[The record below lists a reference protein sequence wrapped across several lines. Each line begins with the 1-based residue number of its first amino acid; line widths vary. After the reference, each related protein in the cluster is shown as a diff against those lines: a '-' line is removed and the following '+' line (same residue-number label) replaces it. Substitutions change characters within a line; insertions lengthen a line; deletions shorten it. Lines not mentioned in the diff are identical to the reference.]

1 MSEKSD
7 EFKVQL
13 LETFASLITAAFG
26 LVAALAWHDT
36 IKAAIKAVFG
46 DEDDLVGM
54 LVYAVIVTIIAVIM
68 TLLISRSLSK
78 AKKALH
84 LVKEENKECA
94 SRSVRVVTP
103 LREVRLD
110 VLKPLH
116 QLSHPLVALT
126 VLDVADQRHPSQLLS
141 SGA

>member
-26 LVAALAWHDT
+26 LVAALAWNDT

-46 DEDDLVGM
+46 TEDDLVGM
-54 LVYAVIVTIIAVIM
+54 LVYAVIVTIM

-84 LVKEENKECA
+84 LVKEENKE
-94 SRSVRVVTP
+94 
-103 LREVRLD
+103 
-110 VLKPLH
+110 
-116 QLSHPLVALT
+116 
-126 VLDVADQRHPSQLLS
+126 
-141 SGA
+141 

>member
-26 LVAALAWHDT
+26 LVAALAWNDT
-36 IKAAIKAVFG
+36 IKAAIKAAFG
-46 DEDDLVGM
+46 TEDDLVGM
-54 LVYAVIVTIIAVIM
+54 FVYAVIVTIIAVIM

-84 LVKEENKECA
+84 LMKEENAE
-94 SRSVRVVTP
+94 
-103 LREVRLD
+103 
-110 VLKPLH
+110 
-116 QLSHPLVALT
+116 
-126 VLDVADQRHPSQLLS
+126 
-141 SGA
+141 